1 MSANISD
8 AQYRPPVHRHEIT
21 TKLRA
26 ITSILHNLS
35 ILYSKHYLLNFAFNV
50 GVTFD
55 NVRRSNKPHSV
66 SCLTQGT
73 TLPAIKF
80 AAMARL
86 RNDLKTNQRSM
97 PNGSANFIY

>member
-55 NVRRSNKPHSV
+55 NVRRSNKSHNV
-66 SCLTQGT
+66 SFLTQGT

-80 AAMARL
+80 VAMARL
-86 RNDLKTNQRSM
+86 RNNLKTNQRSM